1 MLLHL
6 IRHAHAG
13 DPEAWDG
20 PDAARPLSE
29 KGRSQAERLGRYL
42 ADIGFR
48 TEAILSSP
56 KLRALQTAEIVAA
69 HLGVDVVEDPRLAG
83 ALDLETVATILKDAD
98 DTERPVLV
106 GHDPDFSE
114 LVSILSDAANAP
126 MRKGALARI
135 EIEGPLEP
143 GAGTLRWM
151 IPPDALRQ

>member
-48 TEAILSSP
+48 TDAILTSP
-56 KLRALQTAEIVAA
+56 KLRARQTAEIVAE
-69 HLGVDVVEDPRLAG
+69 HLGVDVVEDQRLAG
-83 ALDLETVATILKDAD
+83 ALDLDTVAAILNDAD

-114 LVSILSDAANAP
+114 LVSVLSDAANAP

>member
-48 TEAILSSP
+48 TDAIVTSP
-56 KLRALQTAEIVAA
+56 KLRARQTAEIVAA
-69 HLGVDVVEDPRLAG
+69 HLGVDVVEDERLAG
-83 ALDLETVATILKDAD
+83 ALDLDTVAAVLKDAD

-114 LVSILSDAANAP
+114 LVSVLSDAANAP

-135 EIEGPLEP
+135 EIEVPLEP

>member
-48 TEAILSSP
+48 TEAILTSP

-69 HLGVDVVEDPRLAG
+69 HLGVDVVEDHRLAG
-83 ALDLETVATILKDAD
+83 ALDLDTVAAILKDAD

-114 LVSILSDAANAP
+114 LVSVLSDAANAP

-135 EIEGPLEP
+135 EIDGPLEP
-143 GAGTLRWM
+143 GGGTLRWM